1 MLLTRPRGA
10 DLEHH
15 RGFGSAILQMM
26 AVGAAGL
33 EAGAVAG
40 LENCLPRVGD
50 ERDGAAKD
58 VNEFVDL
65 GMPMPLA

>member
-1 MLLTRPRGA
+1 
-10 DLEHH
+10 
-15 RGFGSAILQMM
+15 MM